1 MLVGFTVI
9 LQYFY
14 SDKWLIIQI
23 SHQRCLWHISH
34 LIASEGL
41 NQVIIPRWGHGCITA
56 LKSNAKSEQHSSVTQ
71 LDNHLSNNCLSNLW
85 EGWKKIIHSGIQMI
99 AAFSLWFTQKKCA
112 DYLCFCL
119 KTSGFG
125 FGLSVDTPFSF
136 DSNWNLTYL
145 QIKLDIYLAGPDVVN
160 ETAQLCKHQREMHAN
175 SNMVALVDTPIS
187 YCAGRNNK

>member
-34 LIASEGL
+34 LIASEGP

-71 LDNHLSNNCLSNLW
+71 LDNHLSNNWQSNLR

-99 AAFSLWFTQKKCA
+99 TAFSLWFTQKKKKKKMWG
-112 DYLCFCL
+112 LPVFL
-119 KTSGFG
+119 LLNFG
-125 FGLSVDTPFSF
+125 SFSF
-136 DSNWNLTYL
+136 DPSRNMTYL
-145 QIKLDIYLAGPDVVN
+145 QIKPGIYLAGPDVVN
-160 ETAQLCKHQREMHAN
+160 ETAQLCKHQRETHAN
-175 SNMVALVDTPIS
+175 SNAVAWLDTSVS
-187 YCAGRNNK
+187 YCAGWIISCLN